1 MSKTRET
8 ANADMHQAISGLV
21 DDIAS
26 GRAEETIFFYKKFA
40 HCANFCKKRSK
51 CTMLPQANLTS
62 IW

>member
-26 GRAEETIFFYKKFA
+26 GRPEETRSFSQKNHVVNFFVEKK
-40 HCANFCKKRSK
+40 K
-51 CTMLPQANLTS
+51 ANLTS